1 MAHKIER
8 ITTDTLIVGIDIAKR
23 THWAQFTDSRGVPLR
38 KPLKVENSFEGFEG
52 LSRQIKELQA
62 RHGLVKVMIAFEPS
76 GHYWRTL
83 AWYFKP
89 EDVHLQGVNPY
100 HVKQI
105 KELDDNTQTK
115 SDKKDALV
123 IAHLVRDG
131 RYFDVYMPEEKYA
144 ELRILRRHREQLS
157 TARKRMII
165 FITNILDE
173 YFPEYE
179 TIGYHVGTAS
189 ARAIL
194 RAAPFPA
201 YISTLD
207 ADELWEKWKEQ
218 RTSKGTRLSRKLA
231 GQFVDA
237 AKSSIGIT
245 TGLRAASMRLNDLL
259 DQLDILDLQ
268 IENCDQAMNDIIS
281 ALDIEKYLTS
291 VPGVG
296 KIIAASFI
304 AETGDLNR
312 FDDWKQVRKMAGLNL
327 VEQSSGQHK
336 GKTKISKRGR
346 PDLRRIIYIIGDKG
360 MLVSPEMRVYYNYL
374 RHRQTNQLKHQ
385 QAILAIGLKLMRIMF
400 HVVKHREYYDP
411 VKALGDERMRQIQ
424 SMA

>member
-62 RHGLVKVMIAFEPS
+62 KHGLVKVMIAFEPS

-179 TIGYHVGTAS
+179 TIGYHVGTVS

-201 YISTLD
+201 YISMLD
-207 ADELWEKWKEQ
+207 ADGLWEKWKEQ
-218 RTSKGTRLSRKLA
+218 RASKGTRLSRKLA

-245 TGLRAASMRLNDLL
+245 TGLRAARMRLNDLL

-268 IENCDQAMNDIIS
+268 IANCDQAMNDIIS

-360 MLVSPEMRVYYNYL
+360 MLVSPEMRGYYNYL

-385 QAILAIGLKLMRIMF
+385 QAVLAVGLKLMRIMF
-400 HVVKHREYYDP
+400 HVVKYKEYYDP
-411 VKALGDERMRQIQ
+411 AKALGDERMRQLQ
-424 SMA
+424 GVA